1 MSRDA
6 DICPLHLAPS
16 GQGGTINL
24 GHEYRE
30 GSKPARKLYQEEYS
44 EVKRIYYCVHCLREV
59 PA

>member
-1 MSRDA
+1 MSRDEN
-6 DICPLHLAPS
+6 ICPNHLAPS

-30 GSKPARKLYQEEYS
+30 GQKYMQFTNSDRWETQ
-44 EVKRIYYCVHCLREV
+44 RIYYCVHCLKEV